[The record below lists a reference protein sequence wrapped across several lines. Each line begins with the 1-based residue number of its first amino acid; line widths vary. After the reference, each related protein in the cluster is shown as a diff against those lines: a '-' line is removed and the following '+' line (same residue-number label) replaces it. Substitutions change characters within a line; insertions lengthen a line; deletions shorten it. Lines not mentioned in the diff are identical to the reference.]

1 MRIFYSNI
9 FEFVI
14 QQTEEY
20 LKMNGNTDESSIQG
34 LSPSDAKPAPWDK
47 AGMTK
52 DQWKIAT
59 KFDSTDIGWVI
70 MSIGMAIGAGIV
82 FLPVKV
88 GVLGLW
94 VFLASAVI
102 GYPAMYLFQKL
113 FINTL
118 SESPKCLDYAGVIS
132 GYLGNRW
139 GTFLGILYFIMI
151 VIWMFVYSTAM
162 NNDSASFLHS
172 FGLTEGLL
180 SENPFYGLAL
190 VVALVSVASR
200 GEQLLFKVSSGLVMI
215 KLGTVALLG
224 VMMVSRW
231 DTANISDMPAMGNAW
246 KDVIELLPFTLTS
259 ILFIQSLSPMVI
271 SYRSREKSIE
281 VARYKAM
288 RAMNIAF
295 GILFVTVFFYAISFT
310 LAMSHEQALIAQKEN
325 ISALAMV
332 AGDMD
337 GTTLK
342 LLSLTLN
349 IFAVITAFFG
359 VYLGFRDSCQ
369 GLVML
374 GLKRVMPEEK
384 INIQAVSKGISLAAI
399 TLAWGAIVLN
409 LPVLSF
415 TSVCS
420 PIFGLLGCL
429 IPAYLVYR
437 VPALHKYKGLS
448 LYLIIGTGI
457 LLCISPF
464 IAFS

>member
-14 QQTEEY
+14 RQTEEY